1 MWTIKWS
8 ALFHYYQNKK
18 PEFDK
23 AFVRG
28 RKRNLRSHH
37 LFHIGFPPPSSHW
50 NLYGY
55 IYIYIY
61 IYFTMVLNHLYDTC
75 IYTCSHHILMSHYRW
90 VEGSER
96 AYFHF
101 MVWNLWT
108 HHKLIDFHGLVT
120 ILHLCLASWFKK
132 KKYIYIYMYIY

>member
-28 RKRNLRSHH
+28 RKRNLRGHH

-55 IYIYIY
+55 IYIYIFY
-61 IYFTMVLNHLYDTC
+61 HGFKSFIWHMHIHLLTPYLNVSL
-75 IYTCSHHILMSHYRW
+75 SMSRRQWESILS
-90 VEGSER
+90 
-96 AYFHF
+96 
-101 MVWNLWT
+101 
-108 HHKLIDFHGLVT
+108 FHGMKFVNT
-120 ILHLCLASWFKK
+120 PQINWFSWSCYYFAFMFGFMIQKK
-132 KKYIYIYMYIY
+132 KIYIYIY